1 VSELDPALAEFV
13 RDVAGS
19 VLGADPIR
27 EIEALQLTAGE
38 ASLLL
43 RTRTHQPVIMKVAHQ
58 GARPDVDFER
68 TAAAMALARGAG
80 VPVAET
86 LAADACYRA
95 GPWQYLVHSYLDG
108 IPWHQARPQLGTDD
122 VDSAHQQLAQ
132 TLLALQTVELTG
144 YGELDRSGQASG
156 GSLLTALRRRAEL
169 RLVEPRNRA
178 LFDQVLDQNVEL
190 FSDAPDATLCHDD
203 LHHANVIFRLDG
215 RGPALVGII
224 DWDKAW
230 AGPAESDLAR
240 MSFWDDMTGPGFWS
254 AYGTAAPTDS
264 AAARRIL
271 IYQLMWCLDYNESTP
286 RHRADTARLCR
297 ALGVDAV

>member
-1 VSELDPALAEFV
+1 VDPALAEFV

-19 VLGADPIR
+19 VLGADAIGG
-27 EIEALQLTAGE
+27 IEPLQLGAGE

-43 RTRTHQPVIMKVAHQ
+43 RTRTDRLVILKVARQ
-58 GARPDVDFER
+58 AARPDIDFER

-86 LAADACYRA
+86 LAADASFRT
-95 GPWQYLVHSYLDG
+95 GPWQYLVHSFLDG
-108 IPWHQARPQLGTDD
+108 IPWHQARPQLDPD
-122 VDSAHQQLAQ
+122 EVESAHRQLARAV
-132 TLLALQTVELTG
+132 LALQSVELTG
-144 YGELDRSGQASG
+144 YGELDRSGQAIG
-156 GSLLTALRRRAEL
+156 TDLLTGLRRRAEL

-178 LFDQVLDQNVEL
+178 LFDQVLDRNLQL
-190 FSDAPDATLCHDD
+190 FGDVPPATLCHDD
-203 LHHANVIFRLDG
+203 LHHANVIFRIDG

-240 MSFWDDMTGPGFWS
+240 MAFWDDMAGPGFWS
-254 AYGTAAPTDS
+254 AYGPAAATE

>member
-1 VSELDPALAEFV
+1 MSELGPTLEEFV

-19 VLGADPIR
+19 VLGTDAIKD
-27 EIEALQLTAGE
+27 IEPLQLTAGE

-43 RTRTHQPVIMKVAHQ
+43 RTRTDQRMIMKVARD
-58 GARPDVDFER
+58 GARPEVDFER

-86 LAADACYRA
+86 LAADATYRA
-95 GPWQYLVHSYLDG
+95 GPWQYLLHSYLDG
-108 IPWHQARPQLGTDD
+108 IPWHRARPHARVDE
-122 VDSAHQQLAQ
+122 VDSAHRQLAEAV
-132 TLLALQTVELTG
+132 LALQSVELTG
-144 YGELDRSGQASG
+144 YGELDRSGQSSG
-156 GSLLTALRRRAEL
+156 ADLLTGLRCRAEL

-178 LFDQVLDQNVEL
+178 LFDHVLEQNVEL
-190 FSDAPDATLCHDD
+190 FADAPAATLCHDD

-215 RGPALVGII
+215 RDPVLVGFI

-240 MSFWDDMTGPGFWS
+240 MALWDDMTGPGFWS
-254 AYGTAAPTDS
+254 AYGTAALSDS

-271 IYQLMWCLDYNESTP
+271 IYQLMWCLDYDESTP
-286 RHRADTARLCR
+286 RHRADTARLGR
-297 ALGVDAV
+297 ALGVDAG